1 MRHSDNLDHR
11 DEAAAQSMVIVKSID
26 LHKEIIHEA

>member
-11 DEAAAQSMVIVKSID
+11 DEAAAQSMVFVKSVD
-26 LHKEIIHEA
+26 LYQEIIHEA